1 MPLPPRPF
9 HSLSDIAIRWGVMPI
24 DIIGWAADGLL
35 ALSIA
40 VLPTKTASSRIL
52 CDLVEI
58 AAIDVLPLFRPNGA
72 RSENVTIRRA
82 RAKGDAEWEWIGEP
96 AAEIVIT
103 APDVLVTRAES
114 ERFERAH
121 GLHTGGSGQDLQTLR
136 RRPPGPGAP
145 PRYDWDMFF
154 AALTRRIF
162 VQGVPSTQAE
172 LVREMLDWFEK
183 QNDQHAPDES
193 TVRRKVAMV
202 WRELNRS
209 A

>member
-24 DIIGWAADGLL
+24 DIVGWAADGLL

-72 RSENVTIRRA
+72 RSENVTIQRA
-82 RAKGDAEWEWIGEP
+82 RAKGEADWEWLGEP
-96 AAEIVIT
+96 TGGIVIT
-103 APDVLVTRAES
+103 SPDVLITRAEI
-114 ERFERAH
+114 EHFERAH
-121 GLHTGGSGQDLQTLR
+121 GLQTGGDGQEMQVLR
-136 RRPPGPGAP
+136 RRLPGPGAP
-145 PRYDWDMFF
+145 PRYNWDMFF

-162 VQGVPSTQAE
+162 VQGLPPTQAE
-172 LVREMLDWFEK
+172 LVREMLDWFQAEGG
-183 QNDQHAPDES
+183 DQTPDES
-193 TVRRKVAMV
+193 TVRRKVATI
-202 WRELNRS
+202 WRELNRP